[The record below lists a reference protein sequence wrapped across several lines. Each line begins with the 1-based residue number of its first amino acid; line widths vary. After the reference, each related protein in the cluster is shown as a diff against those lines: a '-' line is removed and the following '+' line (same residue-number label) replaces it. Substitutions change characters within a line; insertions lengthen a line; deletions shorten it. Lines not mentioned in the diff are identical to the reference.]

1 LTTNTLHKTSPPGV
15 SCVDVHP
22 TQNFIIT
29 GGPDSNAIVFN
40 YKDKKIVTT
49 LSGHTKGVT
58 DVLFHTREDLLF
70 TSSSDNTARV
80 WKQKGNEYETAHIIS
95 LHQSDVVGISLH
107 ATGDYLLT
115 GSLDHTWGFHNIQ
128 SEQTLLQVNSGS
140 AVSAIN
146 FHPDGLILGTGT
158 EDSSVKVWDIKSQ
171 KNVASFEGHTGKVV
185 SLSFSENGYFLATA
199 AENIVK
205 IWDLRKLKNVHSIE
219 IGSKVNSVDWDYSGG
234 YLAVAS
240 DDIRVY
246 LSKGFH
252 HITTFSKHT
261 KPVTDVKW
269 SHLASLL
276 VSTSLDRSVKTWGS
290 KK

>member
-1 LTTNTLHKTSPPGV
+1 
-15 SCVDVHP
+15 
-22 TQNFIIT
+22 
-29 GGPDSNAIVFN
+29 
-40 YKDKKIVTT
+40 
-49 LSGHTKGVT
+49 
-58 DVLFHTREDLLF
+58 
-70 TSSSDNTARV
+70 
-80 WKQKGNEYETAHIIS
+80 
-95 LHQSDVVGISLH
+95 
-107 ATGDYLLT
+107 LLT

-269 SHLASLL
+269 SHLANLL
-276 VSTSLDRSVKTWGS
+276 VSTSWDRSVKTWGS